1 MIHNLSLVHLLLAA
15 AAGGCIYLALREVRR
30 RYISQWR
37 LFAPASLALFIALE
51 MSLIQ
56 IGARNPPWTLGA
68 AFLAGLA
75 VGAARG
81 FMIDIQHDM
90 YRPRVNVSRAAKLV
104 LLGVAIVAGA
114 AAAVEIAGAFASPA
128 FETARYWAALVG
140 NACAGAMLARAA
152 VLTIRLHRRV

>member
-1 MIHNLSLVHLLLAA
+1 MVHILLTI

-37 LFAPASLALFIALE
+37 LFAHASLALFIALE
-51 MSLIQ
+51 MSLIR

-90 YRPRVNVSRAAKLV
+90 YRLRVNVSQAAKLV

-140 NACAGAMLARAA
+140 NACAGAMLARSA

>member
-1 MIHNLSLVHLLLAA
+1 MSAPGETTWSAVSVIAA
-15 AAGGCIYLALREVRR
+15 
-30 RYISQWR
+30 
-37 LFAPASLALFIALE
+37 ALFIALE

-90 YRPRVNVSRAAKLV
+90 YRPRANVSRAAKLV
-104 LLGVAIVAGA
+104 LLGVAIVVGA
-114 AAAVEIAGAFASPA
+114 AAMVEIAGAFASPA
-128 FETARYWAALVG
+128 LETARYWAALVG
-140 NACAGAMLARAA
+140 NACAGAMLARAT